1 MPVKSRNTKII
12 IVRLTVD
19 LSLFIK
25 AGAAKFILIITTLLL
40 FEIIQ
45 QAKVT
50 LCFFKTKKNVV
61 FSIIPFD

>member
-25 AGAAKFILIITTLLL
+25 AGATKFILIIATLLL

-45 QAKVT
+45 QAEIA
-50 LCFFKTKKNVV
+50 LRFFKTKKNVV
-61 FSIIPFD
+61 LRLIPFD